1 MTKKEFTEVLDQGDY
16 SYKEIGNRL
25 IVTDFSGVDLG
36 VTEIPSGIE
45 FENNGYVY
53 LDSLKK
59 LPPDIK
65 FKNSGSVSLFSLE
78 SISPG
83 VVFENGRGIFLDHW
97 GIDTRIHWG
106 LGIQGIKRH
115 KILNEM
121 ISYGIFDKTR

>member
-1 MTKKEFTEVLDQGDY
+1 MTKQELIEVLGQGDY
-16 SYKEIGNRL
+16 SYKEVGDRL

-36 VTEIPSGIE
+36 VTEIPSGVE
-45 FENNGYVY
+45 FENEGYVY

-59 LPPDIK
+59 LPPNVK
-65 FKNSGSVSLFSLE
+65 FKNGGSVSLFSLE

-97 GIDTRIHWG
+97 GIDTRMYWE
-106 LGIQGIKRH
+106 LGIQGIKIN

-121 ISYGIFDKTR
+121 ISYGIFDKKR

>member
-1 MTKKEFTEVLDQGDY
+1 MTKQEFIEALGQGDY
-16 SYKEIGNRL
+16 SYKEIGDRL

-36 VTEIPSGIE
+36 VTEIPSGVE
-45 FENNGYVY
+45 FENDGYVY

-65 FKNSGSVSLFSLE
+65 FKNRGSVSLFSLE

-97 GIDTRIHWG
+97 GIDTRMHWE
-106 LGIQGIKRH
+106 LGIQGIKIN

-121 ISYGIFDKTR
+121 IFYGIFDEKK